1 MALATCRCSNRED
14 AIGGLLRVAAPQK
27 PRAEPLIVGLIRNLH
42 YFNGVLLAGGAAGN
56 TIGGTSAAGA
66 QRDLRQPCRDIL
78 IDGSDN
84 NTVQRDDIGL
94 ESREILA
101 GATGTPATGCVIG
114 GNIAGLEIESA
125 NDNTITSDYIG
136 TNVGGTLNLG
146 NQGYGEV
153 LSQATGNTVKNAA
166 NVST

>member
-1 MALATCRCSNRED
+1 M
-14 AIGGLLRVAAPQK
+14 
-27 PRAEPLIVGLIRNLH
+27 
-42 YFNGVLLAGGAAGN
+42 
-56 TIGGTSAAGA
+56 
-66 QRDLRQPCRDIL
+66 
-78 IDGSDN
+78 
-84 NTVQRDDIGL
+84 QRDDIGL
-94 ESREILA
+94 ESAQILA
-101 GATGTPATGCVIG
+101 GATGTLVTGCVIG